1 MSIQIISQVELV
13 QKLHAHRA
21 NGDGRVFSAGFTTK
35 EGNDRVSNGRFNVTK
50 HLKGGKPA
58 YDRKAAGVM
67 CYYDTN
73 SKGYRSINLAGLKWL
88 RIDGE
93 VYQTA

>member
-1 MSIQIISQVELV
+1 MSIKLISQTDLIN
-13 QKLHAHRA
+13 KLHAHRA
-21 NGDGRVFSAGFTTK
+21 NGDGRVFSAGFITK
-35 EGNDRVSNGRFNVTK
+35 AGEDRVSNGRFNVTK

-88 RIDGE
+88 RVDGE
-93 VYQTA
+93 VFQLV